1 MWDVLLSAVRLSELW
16 KPPLQSAWVEILG
29 ISITWELAGNLG
41 SQFSRLI
48 QNFGMKKSNW
58 TCSFF
63 FLFSRLIMLVRQRW
77 KWLSRTTSGN
87 LADWKST
94 AAPLGSCHVWS
105 MEESKN
111 EKVNQAHVLFDR
123 FVQASTCKGT
133 LKAFQELCDYLE
145 LKPKD
150 YRSFYHKLKSKLNYW
165 KAKALWAKLDKRGS
179 HKDYKKGKACANTK
193 VRVQPP
199 WARQLLPNP
208 SGIHS
213 KKVWM

>member
-1 MWDVLLSAVRLSELW
+1 
-16 KPPLQSAWVEILG
+16 
-29 ISITWELAGNLG
+29 
-41 SQFSRLI
+41 
-48 QNFGMKKSNW
+48 
-58 TCSFF
+58 
-63 FLFSRLIMLVRQRW
+63 
-77 KWLSRTTSGN
+77 
-87 LADWKST
+87 
-94 AAPLGSCHVWS
+94 

-193 VRVQPP
+193 VRK
-199 WARQLLPNP
+199 AILRQRPICGNQNSCYPVCLWNTQE
-208 SGIHS
+208 
-213 KKVWM
+213 K